1 MDKKYAEKSIFR
13 SKFCAPDRSAT
24 EQIWL
29 SSSVNIQRNRRE
41 MRAACLIL
49 HFGGKKKEK
58 PSSVYVR
65 TTPFERGK
73 ECLVFA
79 SPTTMVQFPNSQ
91 QAPKSTFLNW
101 KRPYSSTLHPSPPL
115 PLLSTVLP
123 SVDCK
128 HQMPAVCCPVF
139 RLTDS
144 LNRPQGVPLPFS
156 LTGPRLERKVYIRT
170 RTGPP
175 SPTPSQALPPQA
187 KPTPTPLLCQRLR
200 AAATK

>member
-41 MRAACLIL
+41 KRSACLIL
-49 HFGGKKKEK
+49 HFGGKKEK

-101 KRPYSSTLHPSPPL
+101 KRPYSSTLHPSPPPPL
-115 PLLSTVLP
+115 HGIAFSGLQTPDAGCLLSCF
-123 SVDCK
+123 SFDRFSE
-128 HQMPAVCCPVF
+128 PAAGSPPPLF
-139 RLTDS
+139 S
-144 LNRPQGVPLPFS
+144 HRP
-156 LTGPRLERKVYIRT
+156 K
-170 RTGPP
+170 
-175 SPTPSQALPPQA
+175 A
-187 KPTPTPLLCQRLR
+187 
-200 AAATK
+200 

>member
-1 MDKKYAEKSIFR
+1 MCHMLQILCETRKSTYCTTHRRGGKNSGELKFYRRAEDEPHHANVVTTELRWEKMDKKYAEKSIFR

-24 EQIWL
+24 EHIWL

-41 MRAACLIL
+41 KRAACLIL
-49 HFGGKKKEK
+49 HFGKKKEK

-101 KRPYSSTLHPSPPL
+101 KRPFSSTLSTSLPSPSSPRYCL
-115 PLLSTVLP
+115 QWIANTRCRLSVVLFF
-123 SVDCK
+123 V
-128 HQMPAVCCPVF
+128 
-139 RLTDS
+139 
-144 LNRPQGVPLPFS
+144 
-156 LTGPRLERKVYIRT
+156 
-170 RTGPP
+170 
-175 SPTPSQALPPQA
+175 
-187 KPTPTPLLCQRLR
+187 
-200 AAATK
+200 